1 MRRLFAIIVAAIALV
16 GCSMDNITVSYQ
28 TDQNDIYYA
37 SFEEFGDKTRTY
49 VDENVK
55 LLWHE
60 DDRISLFRT
69 TLNEQFKFTGATG
82 DNSGGFSA
90 IPSDEWVTG
99 NVVSTNYAVYP
110 YDATT
115 KLSNDEII
123 QLTMPAVQHYVEN
136 SFGRGA
142 NTMVAASENT
152 SSKFLPFRNLCGYI
166 IVKLY
171 GEDTTIKSIEFK
183 GNNDEIIAGA
193 ASAEAKYGYLPV
205 VSMSESG
212 TTTITL
218 DCGEDGVTISSDS
231 ANPTSFWFVVPPI
244 TFEGGFT
251 FTITDINGNTFTK
264 STTKSQTVV
273 RNEIKSMSGFEPTF
287 EGEGEDPEVAPKPAN
302 NEIWYTNGSTTNA
315 ITPYKT
321 DVFGA
326 NIVSNTYDTEKECW
340 VIKFD
345 GDVTSIGAS
354 AFEGCSSL
362 ASVTIPD
369 SVTSIGNFA
378 FNNCS
383 TLTSITIPDSV
394 TEIGEQAFLSCSSL
408 TSVTI
413 PNSIT
418 SIGIYTFK
426 YCSSLTS
433 VTIPDSIT
441 SIGDYAFA
449 CCSSLKAFYGKF
461 ASADN
466 RCLIIDGVLNS
477 FAPAGLTE
485 YVIPDSVT
493 SIGGQAFL
501 ECSNLKSVT
510 IPNSVT
516 SIREYAFRNCSSLTS
531 VTIPDSVTSIGRAA
545 FDVCS
550 SLTSVYCKSTTP
562 PAGGQYMFDQSASGR
577 KIYVPY
583 NSVDMYKQAEYWS
596 RYASD
601 IVGYDFEIGEVVE
614 IQPNNEIWYTATE
627 KVEPYDKTVF
637 GATYQSNEWNEATG
651 EGVITFDRDI
661 TSIGDY
667 AFKDCSSLTS
677 VTFPSSVTSIGTHA
691 FAYCTSL
698 ASITIPDSATSIG
711 SFAFYD
717 CDNLKSVTI
726 PDGVTSI
733 GYCAFYCSGL
743 TSVTIPDSVIT
754 IGSDAFTASRLTSV
768 TIPDSV
774 ITIGSEAFSY
784 CSSLTSVTIG
794 NSVTEIGSG
803 AFYYCGSLKSVY
815 CKAITPPNCDD
826 SIFGY
831 YDDYEESWCYGMV
844 FGGRI
849 YVPSVSVNVYRN
861 TAYWSSENI
870 VGYDFVCD
878 EIATDAHAPAN
889 NEIWYTAT
897 AKVEPYSADAFGV
910 NIKSNEWDGKT
921 GKGVITFDGYVTKI
935 GDFAF
940 NECTMLTSVTIP
952 NCVSEIGQAAFNGC
966 SSLTFATIP
975 DGVTTIGLYAFGGC
989 SNLKLFSGKIASYD
1003 GRCLIINGELK
1014 AFARAGLTQ
1023 YSIPWGVTSINY
1035 GTFHGCTNLTSVVIR
1050 EDVTKIEDWAFYYCT
1065 SLTSVYCNATTPP
1078 SLGVH
1083 VFDHAAS
1090 GSYEIIPCNIYVPAK
1105 SVEAY
1110 KTALYWK
1117 NHASYIVGR

>member
-16 GCSMDNITVSYQ
+16 GCSKDNITESYKN
-28 TDQNDIYYA
+28 DQNDIYYA
-37 SFEEFGDKTRTY
+37 SFEEFGDDTRTY
-49 VDENVK
+49 VDEDVK

-82 DNSGGFSA
+82 ANSGGFA
-90 IPSDEWVTG
+90 AVPSDEWVTG
-99 NVVSTNYAVYP
+99 NQVSTNYAVYP

-115 KLSNDEII
+115 RLNNAEII
-123 QLTMPAVQHYVEN
+123 QLTMPAVQHYAEN

-142 NTMVAASENT
+142 NTMVAAAENI
-152 SSKFLPFRNLCGYI
+152 SSRFLPFRNLGGYI

-183 GNNDEIIAGA
+183 GNNDEIVAGA
-193 ASAEAKYGYLPV
+193 ATAEAKYGYLPV
-205 VSMSESG
+205 VAMSESG

-218 DCGEDGVTISSDS
+218 DCGEEGVTISSDS

-244 TFEGGFT
+244 TFEDGFT
-251 FTITDINGNTFTK
+251 FTITDINDNTFTK

-273 RNEIKSMSGFEPTF
+273 RNEVKSMSGFEPTF

-302 NEIWYTNGSTTNA
+302 NEIWYTNGSTTEA
-315 ITPYKT
+315 TIPYKT

-326 NIVSNTYDTEKECW
+326 NIISNTYNTEKECW
-340 VIKFD
+340 VIKFY
-345 GDVTSIGAS
+345 GDVTMIGNY
-354 AFEGCSSL
+354 AFYNCSS
-362 ASVTIPD
+362 
-369 SVTSIGNFA
+369 
-378 FNNCS
+378 
-383 TLTSITIPDSV
+383 LTSITIP
-394 TEIGEQAFLSCSSL
+394 
-408 TSVTI
+408 
-413 PNSIT
+413 
-418 SIGIYTFK
+418 Y
-426 YCSSLTS
+426 
-433 VTIPDSIT
+433 
-441 SIGDYAFA
+441 
-449 CCSSLKAFYGKF
+449 
-461 ASADN
+461 
-466 RCLIIDGVLNS
+466 
-477 FAPAGLTE
+477 
-485 YVIPDSVT
+485 
-493 SIGGQAFL
+493 
-501 ECSNLKSVT
+501 
-510 IPNSVT
+510 
-516 SIREYAFRNCSSLTS
+516 
-531 VTIPDSVTSIGRAA
+531 
-545 FDVCS
+545 
-550 SLTSVYCKSTTP
+550 
-562 PAGGQYMFDQSASGR
+562 
-577 KIYVPY
+577 
-583 NSVDMYKQAEYWS
+583 
-596 RYASD
+596 
-601 IVGYDFEIGEVVE
+601 
-614 IQPNNEIWYTATE
+614 
-627 KVEPYDKTVF
+627 
-637 GATYQSNEWNEATG
+637 
-651 EGVITFDRDI
+651 
-661 TSIGDY
+661 
-667 AFKDCSSLTS
+667 
-677 VTFPSSVTSIGTHA
+677 SVTSIGTHA

-717 CDNLKSVTI
+717 CGNLKSVTI

-733 GYCAFYCSGL
+733 GYCAFYCCGL

-754 IGSDAFTASRLTSV
+754 IGSDAFTASSLTSV

-774 ITIGSEAFSY
+774 ITIGREAFSY

-831 YDDYEESWCYGMV
+831 YDDYEESFCYGMV

-952 NCVSEIGQAAFNGC
+952 NCVSEIGQCAFNGC

-975 DGVTTIGLYAFGGC
+975 DGVTEIGLYAFGGC